1 MTARTPAEIKA
12 QLDARL
18 AELRARVDHLDAEL
32 HQPLSADW
40 EEQAVDMEVQD
51 AVEGQEKA
59 ALAEIRR
66 IEAAVARID
75 AGTYGDCVSCG
86 KAISPQ
92 RLAALPTAAKCIACA
107 D

>member
-1 MTARTPAEIKA
+1 MTALKTQEIKA
-12 QLDARL
+12 QLGVRL
-18 AELRARVDHLDAEL
+18 VELRARVEHLDAEL

-51 AVEGQEKA
+51 SVEGQEKA

-66 IEAAVARID
+66 IEATIGRID
-75 AGTYGDCVSCG
+75 AGTYGECISCG
-86 KAISPQ
+86 NAISPQ
-92 RLAALPTAAKCIACA
+92 RLAVLPTAAKCIACA

>member
-1 MTARTPAEIKA
+1 MTPSGTADIRAH
-12 QLDARL
+12 LSARL
-18 AELRARVDHLDAEL
+18 DELRARIAHLDAEL

-51 AVEGQEKA
+51 SVEGQERA
-59 ALAEIRR
+59 AIGEIHR
-66 IEAAVARID
+66 IEATLRRID
-75 AGTYGDCVSCG
+75 DGSYGDCIDCG
-86 KAISPQ
+86 NAISPQ

>member
-1 MTARTPAEIKA
+1 MTMSGTDDVRTH
-12 QLDARL
+12 LLARL
-18 AELRARVDHLDAEL
+18 EELRARIAHLDAEL

-51 AVEGQEKA
+51 SVEGQERA
-59 ALAEIRR
+59 ALSEIRR
-66 IEAAVARID
+66 IEATLRRID
-75 AGTYGDCVSCG
+75 DGSYGDCIDCG
-86 KAISPQ
+86 NAISPQ

>member
-1 MTARTPAEIKA
+1 MTLISTADTRAH
-12 QLDARL
+12 LVARL
-18 AELRARVDHLDAEL
+18 DELRARVAHLDAEL

-51 AVEGQEKA
+51 SVEGQERA
-59 ALAEIRR
+59 AMAEVRR
-66 IEAAVARID
+66 IEAALRRID
-75 AGTYGDCVSCG
+75 DGSYGDCIACG
-86 KAISPQ
+86 NAISPQ

>member
-1 MTARTPAEIKA
+1 MSAPQTAELKA
-12 QLDARL
+12 QLASRL
-18 AELRARVDHLDAEL
+18 TELRARVAHLDAEL

-66 IEAAVARID
+66 IEAAISRIE
-75 AGTYGDCVSCG
+75 AGTYGECVSCG
-86 KAISPQ
+86 KAIKPQ
-92 RLAALPTAAKCIACA
+92 RLEVLPTAAKCITCA